1 MVELHWVPVTEYTS
15 HDVPTCHFLSNPVS
29 ASTCAWQD
37 GLRCLPEAPDSEK
50 RAWKSRW
57 MEGTGASLQERPPRG
72 EGLVGQRHGMGL

>member
-29 ASTCAWQD
+29 AGTCRGGMRLDVSQRPPTQRREP
-37 GLRCLPEAPDSEK
+37 G
-50 RAWKSRW
+50 RW
-57 MEGTGASLQERPPRG
+57 LKGIGASLQERPPWR